1 MSRSSLPPWSSVAL
15 LGHED
20 LLAVLV
26 EDLDLVRVVLVLG
39 VPVLDLD
46 GLDLEAA
53 VVLLAVLVVEPLVV
67 VLEEMEK
74 NYVLFQF

>member
-1 MSRSSLPPWSSVAL
+1 MSRSSLPPWSPVAL

-26 EDLDLVRVVLVLG
+26 EDLDLVRVCLVLG
-39 VPVLDLD
+39 VSVLDLD

-67 VLEEMEK
+67 VLERK
-74 NYVLFQF
+74 GGQ